1 MNKLVKLFLGG
12 ILMLS
17 MSSINAAE
25 TAKSIVIYFSRTG
38 ENYSVGVIKEGNT
51 AKVAKVVAA
60 MTGSDIFEVK
70 EADKYPVNYN
80 ECIARAKKEVQA
92 KARPAFLGTA
102 PDLSKYDTVY
112 LGYPNW
118 WGDAPMVVYTVLE
131 KAKADGKAV
140 LPFCTHEDSGLG
152 ATARKLAKVFPKAK
166 VEQDGLAI
174 YGHVA
179 QKDADAVRT
188 TVEGW
193 LRKLGKL
200 K

>member
-1 MNKLVKLFLGG
+1 MNKLAKLFLGG

-80 ECIARAKKEVQA
+80 ECIAR
-92 KARPAFLGTA
+92 
-102 PDLSKYDTVY
+102 
-112 LGYPNW
+112 
-118 WGDAPMVVYTVLE
+118 
-131 KAKADGKAV
+131 
-140 LPFCTHEDSGLG
+140 
-152 ATARKLAKVFPKAK
+152 
-166 VEQDGLAI
+166 
-174 YGHVA
+174 
-179 QKDADAVRT
+179 
-188 TVEGW
+188 
-193 LRKLGKL
+193 
-200 K
+200 